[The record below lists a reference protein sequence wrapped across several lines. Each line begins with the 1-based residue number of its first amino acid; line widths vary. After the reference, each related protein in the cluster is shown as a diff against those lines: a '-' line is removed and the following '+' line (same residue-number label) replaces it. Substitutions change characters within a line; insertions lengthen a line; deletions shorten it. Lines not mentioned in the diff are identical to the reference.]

1 MADELNTELILFD
14 VGGVLVSQ
22 RPDPAEFAS
31 IIGLDD
37 SAECVSLVDKAV
49 WAHRDSY
56 DEGMSDLDFWD
67 SVSGDCGLP
76 QPSEDQ
82 VRKLVTADASR
93 MHAIDEAAAHLL
105 GDLRA
110 AGYNIGL
117 LTNMPAT
124 HASVVM
130 ESVWAQRYING
141 PMVFSSHVGMTK
153 PNRGIYR
160 EALAAAQHEPQNLLY
175 IDDRSEY
182 VKAAEYLDIPAL
194 IWENIEVVR
203 EQLKKLG
210 IL

>member
-1 MADELNTELILFD
+1 MADELNTALIFFD

-22 RPDPAEFAS
+22 RPDPREFAL

-67 SVSGDCGLP
+67 TVSGDCGLP

-93 MHAIDEAAAHLL
+93 MHAIDESAAHLL
-105 GDLRA
+105 SDLRT

-117 LTNMPAT
+117 LANMPTT

-130 ESVWAQRYING
+130 ESVWSQRYING
-141 PMVFSSHVGMTK
+141 PMIFSSHVGMTK
-153 PNRGIYR
+153 PSRGIYR
-160 EALAAAQHEPQNLLY
+160 EALASAQQEPQNLLY

-194 IWENIEVVR
+194 TWENVDAIR
-203 EQLKKLG
+203 EDLKRLN

>member
-1 MADELNTELILFD
+1 MADELKTELIFFD

-56 DEGMSDLDFWD
+56 DEGMSDIDFWD

-105 GDLRA
+105 SDIRA

-141 PMVFSSHVGMTK
+141 PMIFSSHVGITK

-160 EALAAAQHEPQNLLY
+160 EALAASQKEPENLLY

-194 IWENIEVVR
+194 IWENIDAVR
-203 EQLKKLG
+203 EELKKLG

>member
-1 MADELNTELILFD
+1 MADELNTELIFFD

-22 RPDPAEFAS
+22 RPDPREFAS
-31 IIGLDD
+31 IIGLGD
-37 SAECVSLVDKAV
+37 SAECVSLIDKAV
-49 WAHRDSY
+49 WAHRDAY

-76 QPSEDQ
+76 QPTEDQ
-82 VRKLVTADASR
+82 LCKLVTADASR

-105 GDLRA
+105 SDLRT

-141 PMVFSSHVGMTK
+141 PMIFSSHVGIRK

-160 EALAAAQHEPQNLLY
+160 EALASAQQEPQKLLY

-194 IWENIEVVR
+194 TWENADALR
-203 EQLKKLG
+203 EDLKKLG
-210 IL
+210 VL

>member
-1 MADELNTELILFD
+1 
-14 VGGVLVSQ
+14 
-22 RPDPAEFAS
+22 
-31 IIGLDD
+31 
-37 SAECVSLVDKAV
+37 
-49 WAHRDSY
+49 
-56 DEGMSDLDFWD
+56 
-67 SVSGDCGLP
+67 
-76 QPSEDQ
+76 
-82 VRKLVTADASR
+82 

-105 GDLRA
+105 SDLRT

-141 PMVFSSHVGMTK
+141 PMIFSSHVGMTK

-160 EALAAAQHEPQNLLY
+160 EALAAAQKEPQNLLY

-194 IWENIEVVR
+194 TWENIDAVR
-203 EQLKKLG
+203 EDLKKLG

>member
-1 MADELNTELILFD
+1 MADELKTELIFFD

-56 DEGMSDLDFWD
+56 DEGMSDIDFWD

-105 GDLRA
+105 SDIRA

-141 PMVFSSHVGMTK
+141 PMIFSSHVGITK

-160 EALAAAQHEPQNLLY
+160 EALAAAQQEPHNLLY

-182 VKAAEYLDIPAL
+182 IKAAEYLDIPAL
-194 IWENIEVVR
+194 IWENIDAVR

>member
-1 MADELNTELILFD
+1 MANELNTELIFFD

-67 SVSGDCGLP
+67 SVLGDCGLP

-93 MHAIDEAAAHLL
+93 MNAIDEAAAHLL
-105 GDLRA
+105 SDLRT

-141 PMVFSSHVGMTK
+141 PMIFSSHVGMTK

-160 EALAAAQHEPQNLLY
+160 EALAAAQHEPQTLLY

-182 VKAAEYLDIPAL
+182 VKAADYLDIPAL
-194 IWENIEVVR
+194 IWENIDAVR
-203 EQLKKLG
+203 EELKKLG

>member
-1 MADELNTELILFD
+1 MADELNTELIFFD

-22 RPDPAEFAS
+22 RTDPAEFAS

-37 SAECVSLVDKAV
+37 STECVTLVDKAV

-105 GDLRA
+105 SDLRT
-110 AGYNIGL
+110 AGYNLGL

-130 ESVWAQRYING
+130 ESAWAQRYING
-141 PMVFSSHVGMTK
+141 PMIFSSHVGMTK

-160 EALAAAQHEPQNLLY
+160 EALAAAQQEPQNLLY

-194 IWENIEVVR
+194 IWENIDAVR
-203 EQLKKLG
+203 EDLKKLG

>member
-1 MADELNTELILFD
+1 MANELNTELIFFD

-37 SAECVSLVDKAV
+37 SAECVTLVDKAV

-56 DEGMSDLDFWD
+56 DEGMSDIDFWD
-67 SVSGDCGLP
+67 SVLGDCGLP

-105 GDLRA
+105 SDLRT

-141 PMVFSSHVGMTK
+141 PMIFSSHVGMTK

-160 EALAAAQHEPQNLLY
+160 EALAAAQHEPENLLY

-194 IWENIEVVR
+194 IWENIDAVR
-203 EQLKKLG
+203 EELKKLG

>member
-1 MADELNTELILFD
+1 MADELNTELIFFD

-22 RPDPAEFAS
+22 RPDPREFAS

-49 WAHRDSY
+49 WAHRDTY

-105 GDLRA
+105 SDLRT
-110 AGYNIGL
+110 AGYNLGL

-130 ESVWAQRYING
+130 ESVWAQR
-141 PMVFSSHVGMTK
+141 
-153 PNRGIYR
+153 
-160 EALAAAQHEPQNLLY
+160 
-175 IDDRSEY
+175 
-182 VKAAEYLDIPAL
+182 
-194 IWENIEVVR
+194 
-203 EQLKKLG
+203 
-210 IL
+210 

>member
-1 MADELNTELILFD
+1 
-14 VGGVLVSQ
+14 
-22 RPDPAEFAS
+22 
-31 IIGLDD
+31 
-37 SAECVSLVDKAV
+37 
-49 WAHRDSY
+49 
-56 DEGMSDLDFWD
+56 
-67 SVSGDCGLP
+67 
-76 QPSEDQ
+76 
-82 VRKLVTADASR
+82 

-105 GDLRA
+105 SDLRA

-117 LTNMPAT
+117 LTNVPAT

-141 PMVFSSHVGMTK
+141 PMIFSSHVGMTK

-160 EALAAAQHEPQNLLY
+160 EALAAAQQEPQNLLY

-194 IWENIEVVR
+194 TWENVDTAR
-203 EQLKKLG
+203 EDLKKLG

>member
-56 DEGMSDLDFWD
+56 DERRSDLDFWD

-82 VRKLVTADASR
+82 VHKLVTADASR
-93 MHAIDEAAAHLL
+93 MHAIDKAAAYLL
-105 GDLRA
+105 SDLRS